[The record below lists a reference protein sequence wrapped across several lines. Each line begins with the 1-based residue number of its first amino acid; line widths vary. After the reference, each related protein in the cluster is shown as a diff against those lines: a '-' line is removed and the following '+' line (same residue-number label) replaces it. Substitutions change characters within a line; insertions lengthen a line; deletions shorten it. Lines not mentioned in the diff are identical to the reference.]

1 MVKHAAYH
9 QGITWPPSHSTHSG
23 FTSEVYPVGTYRSCL
38 AHMYCRGISCWRVR
52 VIHLAPGLDLPCIRV
67 MRRDERIAEEAFRNA
82 NRSMFQP
89 RAKPPR
95 PQYMTQYITAL
106 PYSSRLPPATTHSP
120 AQPAVSAPLDSPPDS
135 AALVRVYD
143 SETMHLFESDGEDY
157 SSGED
162 VPPQNISPCT
172 KDLRGCLCSLFS
184 IARYLP
190 PPPWLSS
197 LPVGE
202 V

>member
-1 MVKHAAYH
+1 M
-9 QGITWPPSHSTHSG
+9 
-23 FTSEVYPVGTYRSCL
+23 
-38 AHMYCRGISCWRVR
+38 
-52 VIHLAPGLDLPCIRV
+52 IHLAPGLDLPCIRV
-67 MRRDERIAEEAFRNA
+67 MRRNERILTEAFRYVSS
-82 NRSMFQP
+82 SMFQL
-89 RAKPPR
+89 RRKPPQ
-95 PQYMTQYITAL
+95 PQNMIQYITAL
-106 PYSSRLPPATTHSP
+106 QCSPRLPPATTHSP
-120 AQPAVSAPLDSPPDS
+120 APP

-143 SETMHLFESDGEDY
+143 SESLHLWESGGEDY
-157 SSGED
+157 SSRED
-162 VPPQNISPCT
+162 VPPQNISPCTHDGGSRNNLKACT

>member
-1 MVKHAAYH
+1 M
-9 QGITWPPSHSTHSG
+9 
-23 FTSEVYPVGTYRSCL
+23 
-38 AHMYCRGISCWRVR
+38 
-52 VIHLAPGLDLPCIRV
+52 IHLAPGLDLPCIRV
-67 MRRDERIAEEAFRNA
+67 MRRDERIAKEAFRIVS
-82 NRSMFQP
+82 SMFQP
-89 RAKPPR
+89 RPKPSR

-120 AQPAVSAPLDSPPDS
+120 APPAASAPLDSPPDS

-143 SETMHLFESDGEDY
+143 SETIHLWESDGEDY
-157 SSGED
+157 SSRED
-162 VPPQNISPCT
+162 VPPQNISPYTSRKALTPCT
-172 KDLRGCLCSLFS
+172 KDLRGCVCPLFS

-190 PPPWLSS
+190 PPPWLRS

>member
-1 MVKHAAYH
+1 M
-9 QGITWPPSHSTHSG
+9 
-23 FTSEVYPVGTYRSCL
+23 L
-38 AHMYCRGISCWRVR
+38 
-52 VIHLAPGLDLPCIRV
+52 HLAPGLDLPCMRV
-67 MRRDERIAEEAFRNA
+67 MRRDERIAEKAKRIVS
-82 NRSMFQP
+82 RSMLQP
-89 RAKPPR
+89 GPPPPR
-95 PQYMTQYITAL
+95 PQYITQYITAL

-120 AQPAVSAPLDSPPDS
+120 ASPAASAPLDSPSDS

-143 SETMHLFESDGEDY
+143 SEATHLFESDGEDY

-162 VPPQNISPCT
+162 VPPQNIWPCT

>member
-1 MVKHAAYH
+1 M
-9 QGITWPPSHSTHSG
+9 
-23 FTSEVYPVGTYRSCL
+23 
-38 AHMYCRGISCWRVR
+38 
-52 VIHLAPGLDLPCIRV
+52 IHLAPGLDLPCIRV
-67 MRRDERIAEEAFRNA
+67 MWRDERIAKEAFRIVSS
-82 NRSMFQP
+82 SMFQP
-89 RAKPPR
+89 RPTPPR

-120 AQPAVSAPLDSPPDS
+120 APPAVSAPLGSPPDS

>member
-1 MVKHAAYH
+1 M
-9 QGITWPPSHSTHSG
+9 
-23 FTSEVYPVGTYRSCL
+23 L
-38 AHMYCRGISCWRVR
+38 
-52 VIHLAPGLDLPCIRV
+52 HLAPGLDLQCIGV

-89 RAKPPR
+89 RAKPSR

-120 AQPAVSAPLDSPPDS
+120 APP

-143 SETMHLFESDGEDY
+143 SESLHLWESGGEDY
-157 SSGED
+157 SSRED
-162 VPPQNISPCT
+162 VPPQNISPYTSRKALTPCT
-172 KDLRGCLCSLFS
+172 KDLRGCVCPLFS

>member
-1 MVKHAAYH
+1 M
-9 QGITWPPSHSTHSG
+9 
-23 FTSEVYPVGTYRSCL
+23 
-38 AHMYCRGISCWRVR
+38 
-52 VIHLAPGLDLPCIRV
+52 IHLAPGLDLPCIRV
-67 MRRDERIAEEAFRNA
+67 MRRNERIATEAFRIVSS
-82 NRSMFQP
+82 SMFQP
-89 RAKPPR
+89 RRKPPR

-106 PYSSRLPPATTHSP
+106 QYSPRLPPATTHSP
-120 AQPAVSAPLDSPPDS
+120 AQPASAPLDSPHDS

-143 SETMHLFESDGEDY
+143 SESLHLWESCGEDY
-157 SSGED
+157 SSRED
-162 VPPQNISPCT
+162 VPPQNTSPCTHDGGSRNNLKACT
-172 KDLRGCLCSLFS
+172 KDLRECLCSLFS